1 MAERKTKKLFLIDG
15 SALAYRSH
23 FAFIQNP
30 LINSRGENTSA
41 IFGFV
46 RTVFQ
51 IQDGE
56 KPDYLGVVFDT
67 KEPTFRHK
75 AYKAY
80 KATREKMPDEM
91 RVQLPKLRE
100 VIGAIGLPLIELP
113 GYEAD
118 DVLATLALKA
128 KEQNIEVFLVT
139 ADKDLMQIISPEIKM
154 FNLRRTGVEVEIL
167 GPAAVKEKMGV
178 PPAQIV
184 DYLALV
190 GDSSDNVPGVPK
202 IGKKTAV
209 LLLEQ
214 FGSLDSILDR
224 APEIPKN
231 AIRESLLE
239 NTEQARLSQ
248 RLVTLETNAPIEL
261 DLAALEANKGYDE
274 KKILELFRDLEFHS
288 LLERFHVV
296 QEKEKPA
303 EYHTIRDEKALKN
316 LIEKLRQAGHFTFDL
331 ETTSAFPV
339 EAEIV
344 GFSFSC
350 EEKVAYY
357 VPVKAPAEGTK
368 PFTALEMDTAG
379 GTPVDLI
386 AALKPILSD
395 PSIPKNGQNAKYDII
410 VLASY
415 GIHVAGLAF
424 DTMVASYLLNPS
436 SRQHNLDALALE
448 HFNFTK
454 VPTSDLIGKG
464 AKQITM
470 REVPVEKVAYYAC
483 EDADITERLRVTF
496 EPRLKAAGLQE
507 LFQKVEIPLIN
518 VLVKVERW
526 GVTLDLPYL
535 AQMSGE
541 LQQKLSG
548 LQSEIFEMAGE
559 TFNINSTQQLGKILF
574 EKLGMPAIK
583 KTKTGYSTDA
593 SVLEKLAVMHGYE
606 LPKKLIEYRELTK
619 LKSTYVDALPKMVNP
634 YTGRLH
640 TSYNQTVAATGRL
653 SSSDPNLQNIPIR
666 TDIGREIRR
675 AFIPEKSEWKFLD
688 ADYSQIE
695 LRVMAHL
702 SKDKN
707 LIEAFREGMDI
718 HQTTAARVF
727 GVLAE
732 EVSPELR
739 RRAKEINFGIMYG
752 MGVYGLSNRL
762 NISQEEAQAIITE
775 YFIKYPGVNDFI
787 IGTLADARKNG
798 YVTTLLNRRRYLPE
812 IRSEN
817 RNIREF
823 AERTAINTPIQGT
836 AADMIKLAMIGIM
849 ERFEKEKLLSRM
861 IMQVHD
867 ELVFEVPQQ
876 EISTVQ
882 QIVQNEMEN
891 ALRLDVP
898 IRVDIGIGD
907 NWLDAH

>member
-1 MAERKTKKLFLIDG
+1 MAEKNPKKLFLIDG

-56 KPDYLGVVFDT
+56 QPDYLGVVFDT

-75 AYKAY
+75 TYPAY

-91 RVQLPKLRE
+91 RAQLPKLRE
-100 VIGAIGLPLIELP
+100 VIEALGLPIIELP

-128 KEQNIEVFLVT
+128 KAQNIDVFLAT
-139 ADKDLMQIISPEIKM
+139 ADKDLMQVISPGIKM
-154 FNLRRTGVEVEIL
+154 FSLRRSGVEVDIFDSE
-167 GPAAVKEKMGV
+167 AVKAKMGV
-178 PPAQIV
+178 LPEQII

-190 GDSSDNVPGVPK
+190 GDTSDNVPGVPRV
-202 IGKKTAV
+202 GKKTAIT
-209 LLLEQ
+209 LLEQ
-214 FGSLDSILDR
+214 FGSLEDILDGVS
-224 APEIPKN
+224 EITKN

-239 NTEQARLSQ
+239 NIEQARLSQ

-261 DLAALEANKGYDE
+261 DLDALSGRGIEQDKV
-274 KKILELFRDLEFHS
+274 IELFHDLEFSS
-288 LLERFHVV
+288 LLERFSV
-296 QEKEKPA
+296 EKEEEIPA
-303 EYHTIRDEKALKN
+303 AYHTIRDKKALLN
-316 LIEKLRQAGHFTFDL
+316 LIEMLKNAGRFTFDL
-331 ETTSAFPV
+331 ETTSQFPV
-339 EAEIV
+339 QAEIV

-350 EEKVAYY
+350 EERVAYY
-357 VPVKAPAEGTK
+357 VPVKAPQEGAQ
-368 PFTALEMDTAG
+368 PFTSLELGTADG
-379 GTPVDLI
+379 EVVDLI
-386 AALKPILSD
+386 SALKPILTD
-395 PSIPKNGQNAKYDII
+395 PTIPKNGQNAKYDII

-424 DTMVASYLLNPS
+424 DTMVASYLLNPT

-464 AKQITM
+464 KKQITM
-470 REVPVEKVAYYAC
+470 REVPMEKVAYYAC
-483 EDADITERLRVTF
+483 EDADITERLRAKF
-496 EPRLKAAGLQE
+496 EPRLKSAGLGE
-507 LFQKVEIPLIN
+507 LFQKVEMPLVN

-526 GVTLDLPYL
+526 GVKLDLPYL
-535 AQMSGE
+535 SEMSIE
-541 LQQKLSG
+541 MQQKLDG
-548 LQSEIFEMAGE
+548 LQSEIYALAGE
-559 TFNINSTQQLGKILF
+559 EFNINSPKQLGQILF
-574 EKLGMPAIK
+574 EKHKMPVIK
-583 KTKTGYSTDA
+583 KTKTGVSTDA
-593 SVLEKLAVMHGYE
+593 AVLEKLAVMHGYE
-606 LPKKLIEYRELTK
+606 LPKKMIDYREIAK
-619 LKSTYVDALPKMVNP
+619 LKSTYVDALPRMVNP

-666 TDIGREIRR
+666 TEIGREIRK
-675 AFIPEKSEWKFLD
+675 AFIPEDSGWKFLD

-707 LIEAFREGMDI
+707 LIEAFREGKDI

-727 GVLAE
+727 GV
-732 EVSPELR
+732 VPDDVTPELR

-762 NISQEEAQAIITE
+762 NISQHEAQSIITE
-775 YFIKYPGVNDFI
+775 YFVKYPGVNDFI

-849 ERFEKEKLLSRM
+849 DRFEEENLQSRM

-867 ELVFEVPQQ
+867 ELVFEVPQE
-876 EISTVQ
+876 EIPSVQ
-882 QIVQNEMEN
+882 QIVRSEMEN
-891 ALRLDVP
+891 ALHLDVP
-898 IRVDIGIGD
+898 IRVEMGVGE